1 MFTKAFAIGALVL
14 ASCLEVNA
22 HAAVSP
28 VLGLAGAPARSDVN
42 RPNTRAPCGRN
53 VDIATAMAASTP
65 VQAAADGT
73 FTMTVTNFN
82 KRLDGSRKMTGTL
95 DTTAT
100 GDSFNGQVTMV
111 QNGQTAPP
119 ELGSEQ
125 IVASL
130 PAGTTCTGGAAGDQC
145 LVSFKSVSGFGNCV
159 VVQQAGA
166 AGAAAA
172 ASTAAATGVAADTA
186 TATGTAATDATG
198 AADTGA
204 AAAVPAAPATPAAS
218 KAGAGAGAGGLAKLK
233 DLFGRDNIGG
243 TRAAR
248 AFLEALEELGAR
260 EDTLDLMERDM
271 ME

>member
-28 VLGLAGAPARSDVN
+28 VLGLAAAPARSDVK
-42 RPNTRAPCGRN
+42 RPNARAPCGRN
-53 VDIATAMAASTP
+53 VDIATAIAASTP

-82 KRLDGSRKMTGTL
+82 KFIDGSRKMTGTL

-100 GDSFNGQVTMV
+100 GDSFTGAVTMV
-111 QNGQTAPP
+111 QNGQVAPP
-119 ELGSEQ
+119 QLGSEQ

-145 LVSFKSVSGFGNCV
+145 LVSFKSASGFGNCV

-172 ASTAAATGVAADTA
+172 STAAVAAGA
-186 TATGTAATDATG
+186 AAATGTAATDATG

-204 AAAVPAAPATPAAS
+204 AAAAAPAKAAAS
-218 KAGAGAGAGGLAKLK
+218 KAGAGAGGLAKLK

-271 ME
+271 MEWI